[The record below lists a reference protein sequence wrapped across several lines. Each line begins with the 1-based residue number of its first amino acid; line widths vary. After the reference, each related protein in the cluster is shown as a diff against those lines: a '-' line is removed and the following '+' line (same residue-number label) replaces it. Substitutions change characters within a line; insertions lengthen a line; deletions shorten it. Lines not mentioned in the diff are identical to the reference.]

1 MLNLRRCNKPHQLH
15 FEMLSVFID
24 ASLEDKDI
32 KAIRDCFSWMDED
45 STGTV
50 EIEELRKAFVYLNER
65 VFEGK
70 SDKGSR

>member
-1 MLNLRRCNKPHQLH
+1 
-15 FEMLSVFID
+15 MLSVFID

-45 STGTV
+45 CGGTV